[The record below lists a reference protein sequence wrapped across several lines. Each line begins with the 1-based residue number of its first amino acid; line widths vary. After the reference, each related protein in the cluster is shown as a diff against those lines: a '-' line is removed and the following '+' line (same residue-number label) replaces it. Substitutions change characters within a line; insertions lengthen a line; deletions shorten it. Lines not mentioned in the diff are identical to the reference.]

1 MEAILHDDS
10 GALRLA
16 TDLAVPS
23 ISPDQLLVKVVACG
37 VNRLDLLQ
45 RIGRY
50 PPPPGDSNILGV
62 EVSGSIHDIGDKAAA
77 ASGLKVGDSVCALVG
92 GGGYAGYCVV
102 PWETAFRVPDGVTVT
117 DAAGIPEAYFTA
129 YSALMWNARMKSNE
143 SILIHAGASGV
154 GTAAILV
161 AKAIGSKKI
170 FITSGSD
177 TKLAACSEL
186 VGGGIH
192 CINYKEKNFSD
203 EVLALTERKGVDVIL
218 DFIGASYW
226 EKNLK
231 SVAVD
236 GRIVL
241 LGLLGGAVTE
251 CKFDMGT
258 LLKKRV
264 SVVASTLRSRPLS
277 YKAELTK
284 EVYSF
289 ILTCD

>member
-1 MEAILHDDS
+1 MDKHTDTIREPICYSYIAIS
-10 GALRLA
+10 S
-16 TDLAVPS
+16 PS
-23 ISPDQLLVKVVACG
+23 RRVILCVYIS
-37 VNRLDLLQ
+37 
-45 RIGRY
+45 
-50 PPPPGDSNILGV
+50 S
-62 EVSGSIHDIGDKAAA
+62 VSGSIHDIGDKAAA

-203 EVLALTERKGVDVIL
+203 EVLALTERKGVYSKLASALHLTLCCVGVDVIL